1 MVDVMAL
8 QADFESELKEMQNL
22 QKDMKRL
29 AESRQQLIE
38 QQSECEIVKK
48 VAISFNLAKKKKK
61 NENFQEVDLLEESA
75 KVFKLIGNVLVK
87 QSTKECKTNVDKRI
101 EFISKE
107 M

>member
-22 QKDMKRL
+22 QKDMKKL

-48 VAISFNLAKKKKK
+48 VPIS
-61 NENFQEVDLLEESA
+61 
-75 KVFKLIGNVLVK
+75 
-87 QSTKECKTNVDKRI
+87 
-101 EFISKE
+101 
-107 M
+107 

>member
-48 VAISFNLAKKKKK
+48 VPISFNLAKKKKK
-61 NENFQEVDLLEESA
+61 N
-75 KVFKLIGNVLVK
+75 GN
-87 QSTKECKTNVDKRI
+87 I
-101 EFISKE
+101 
-107 M
+107 

>member
-1 MVDVMAL
+1 MAL

-48 VAISFNLAKKKKK
+48 VPISFNLAKKKKMETFRK
-61 NENFQEVDLLEESA
+61 SIYWRSQPRFSN
-75 KVFKLIGNVLVK
+75 
-87 QSTKECKTNVDKRI
+87 
-101 EFISKE
+101 
-107 M
+107 

>member
-1 MVDVMAL
+1 MAL

-48 VAISFNLAKKKKK
+48 VPISFNLAKKKKK
-61 NENFQEVDLLEESA
+61 N
-75 KVFKLIGNVLVK
+75 GN
-87 QSTKECKTNVDKRI
+87 I
-101 EFISKE
+101 
-107 M
+107 

>member
-61 NENFQEVDLLEESA
+61 KWKHLGSRFIGGVSQGFQINRERPSEAEHQGMQNQRRQEN
-75 KVFKLIGNVLVK
+75 
-87 QSTKECKTNVDKRI
+87 RI
-101 EFISKE
+101 H
-107 M
+107 